1 MQLLGKSIK
10 RINKVVHFFEV
21 IMSLAAI
28 LAWATA
34 NQALIATVIFALSE
48 LLGANPKF
56 KSNGLLSL
64 ILLQVQGQLKAKG
77 AKDLTP

>member
-1 MQLLGKSIK
+1 
-10 RINKVVHFFEV
+10 
-21 IMSLAAI
+21 MSLAAI

-34 NQALIATVIFALSE
+34 NQALIATVLFALSE
-48 LLGANPKF
+48 ALGANPKF